1 MAKLRDRCFY
11 QYLNAFMVLVIVLS
25 ISSLIAFH
33 FSEMVTPVHEDQDSV
48 EHSGHYVDSS
58 VRNLHEV
65 DHPAHDFR
73 DEVESS
79 VRNVLEVELPVLDV
93 HDFVETSIQDYEG
106 VNEQMM
112 ENLNGS
118 DIDGKTI
125 ITSK

>member
-1 MAKLRDRCFY
+1 MAKLRGRCFY

-33 FSEMVTPVHEDQDSV
+33 FSEMVTPVHEDHDSV

-58 VRNLHEV
+58 VRN
-65 DHPAHDFR
+65 
-73 DEVESS
+73 
-79 VRNVLEVELPVLDV
+79 VLELEPDV

-118 DIDGKTI
+118 DIDGKTEN
-125 ITSK
+125 